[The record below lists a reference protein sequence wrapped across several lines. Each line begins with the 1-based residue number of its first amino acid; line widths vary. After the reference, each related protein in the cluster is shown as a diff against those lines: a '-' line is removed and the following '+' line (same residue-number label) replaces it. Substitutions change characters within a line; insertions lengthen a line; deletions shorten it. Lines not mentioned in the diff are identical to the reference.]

1 MREVVVGMQDSNT
14 DEKGVSAMD
23 ETCGEHHLLG
33 NGYRL
38 DLVSVLGMVV
48 LRREDGSEVTRF
60 SVRDATSKAI
70 EQAAEADYR
79 AQQKLLAGL

>member
-1 MREVVVGMQDSNT
+1 
-14 DEKGVSAMD
+14 MD
-23 ETCGEHHLLG
+23 EIYGEHHLLG

-60 SVRDATSKAI
+60 SIRDATSKAI